1 MRKRKHREKQD
12 VEKTTCLLLRKKNS
26 WHKIISEKASGSCW
40 KRPSSWQKAVSWNIS
55 KDFSPDI
62 A

>member
-1 MRKRKHREKQD
+1 MLKRKQREAGCSENH
-12 VEKTTCLLLRKKNS
+12 VLIVTKKKS

-40 KRPSSWQKAVSWNIS
+40 KKTSSWQKVVSWNIS